1 VHRPSRGTA
10 LSGGLTAEGDKAPD
24 FSLQAD
30 DGTTVTLESLEG
42 RNVVLFFYPKDDT
55 PGCTK
60 EACGFR
66 DAFPGFGKM
75 DAEVLGVSPDSVQ
88 SHRKFKQKYQ
98 LPFRLLADE
107 GHHLADAFGVWK
119 QKSMYGLKFMGIE
132 RTTVIIDRKGRVARI
147 FPKVK
152 VPGHVEE
159 VEKAVRDLA

>member
-1 VHRPSRGTA
+1 VT
-10 LSGGLTAEGDKAPD
+10 TEGDKVPD
-24 FSLQAD
+24 FSLKAD
-30 DGTTVTLESLEG
+30 DGTTVTPASLSG
-42 RNVVLFFYPKDDT
+42 KKVVLFFYPKDDT

-66 DAFPGFGKM
+66 DAFPQFGEI
-75 DAEVLGVSPDSVQ
+75 DAVVLGVSPDSLE

-98 LPFRLLADE
+98 LPFRLLSDE
-107 GHHLADAFGVWK
+107 GHRLADAFGVWK

-152 VPGHVEE
+152 VPGHVED
-159 VEKAVRDLA
+159 VEKAVRELA